1 MLSFIVKE
9 GILIPQ
15 APASAPL
22 PPKPKK
28 ASPLNSH
35 APSTSTTVSVDS
47 CEATGKALESPNCS
61 GKQRLGLCMV
71 FDTRSNAFRIYSGRN
86 RNA

>member
-1 MLSFIVKE
+1 MLTYVPKIE
-9 GILIPQ
+9 YGYPQ

-61 GKQRLGLCMV
+61 GKQRLELCMV